1 MNEQEVTPEI
11 LNVLRSMDLFKG
23 KDPDELTE
31 WLGKAPF
38 EGGAECALRQF
49 AAGELITTEGN
60 FGNTFFLLT
69 KGAVAVTV
77 GEEAHRLA
85 TLSPG
90 SFFGEMTLIS
100 GLPRNAS
107 VTALEACQAI
117 EVPRRAFEYWM
128 KKPGPFRQTMDQT
141 YIERGLG
148 NHLRSIPEFAEI
160 DTHIVQELVKKV
172 RLRIFSKDEV
182 VVRENDDADSFYLI
196 RDGFVRVVK
205 NMAGGEQRI
214 VAYLKDGAYFG
225 EIGLL
230 SHKRRNASI
239 IAMGKVEVIQV
250 MKDDFFALLNRD
262 EKFAD
267 RLAADERHRQ
277 AEQTSAKEAGASP
290 LGFVG
295 EVVDRG
301 LIKATS
307 ALVIH
312 LNVCTRCGNCV
323 KACAELHDGISRLT
337 RHGML
342 FEAPVR
348 QNLTVLEPLLVTT
361 SCMHC
366 LDPECMI
373 GCPTGAITRDVN
385 GEVIIQDSCIG
396 CGNCAR
402 RCPYG
407 NISMADSRNQ
417 NELAK
422 QRTGA
427 PIIGGYLKFW
437 KTPEDEPMMHEIES
451 NNQKAVVRR
460 IAVKCD
466 LCQDYNYNHGCVHN
480 CPYGAIERMDAAAYL
495 HEVRGGE

>member
-11 LNVLRSMDLFKG
+11 LGVLRSMDLLKG

-38 EGGAECALRQF
+38 EGGAECVLRQY
-49 AAGELITTEGN
+49 APGDRITTEGS
-60 FGNTFFLLT
+60 FGNTFFVLT
-69 KGAVAVTV
+69 SGTV
-77 GEEAHRLA
+77 GVTLGPEGQRLA
-85 TLSPG
+85 TLGQG

-100 GLPRNAS
+100 GLPRNAT
-107 VTALEACQAI
+107 VTALEPCQVI
-117 EVPRRAFEYWM
+117 EIPRRAFELWM
-128 KKPGPFRQTMDQT
+128 KKPGPFRNTMDQT

-148 NHLRSIPEFAEI
+148 NHLRTIPDFA
-160 DTHIVQELVKKV
+160 DLDAGIVRELVKQV

-182 VVRENDDADSFYLI
+182 IVREGDDADSFYLI
-196 RDGFVRVVK
+196 REGYVRVVK
-205 NMAGGEQRI
+205 AMTGGEQRT
-214 VAYLKDGAYFG
+214 VAYLKDGSYFG
-225 EIGLL
+225 ETALL
-230 SHKRRNASI
+230 SAKRRNATI

-250 MKDDFFALLNRD
+250 MKEDFFALVNRD
-262 EKFAD
+262 QKFAD
-267 RLAADERHRQ
+267 HMAQEEQRRLTAKSS
-277 AEQTSAKEAGASP
+277 EQASP
-290 LGFVG
+290 LGFIG
-295 EVVDRG
+295 EALERG
-301 LIKATS
+301 LVKATS

-312 LNVCTRCGNCV
+312 RDMCTRCGNCV

-342 FEAPVR
+342 FEAPVP
-348 QNLTVLEPLLVTT
+348 QTLTVLEPLLVTT

-385 GEVIIQDSCIG
+385 GEVIIQESCIG

-407 NISMADSRNQ
+407 NISMADVRSQ
-417 NELAK
+417 EELAK

-437 KTPEDEPMMHEIES
+437 KTPENEPMMHEIET

-460 IAVKCD
+460 VAVKCD

-480 CPYGAIERMDAAAYL
+480 CPYGAIERMDASAYL
-495 HEVRGGE
+495 HEVRGIG